1 MTPTGYRAVIFDFFG
16 TLTTAMTRGPA
27 HDLAAVALGC
37 EPGAFAAQL
46 DRTYPVRASGQFG
59 DAGTAM
65 WRIARRLGSS
75 PGPAQVT
82 EAVRLKTAAIR
93 AGIRI
98 RPDAVGTLTRLRD
111 AGLRTGL
118 ISDCTEEL
126 PELMAELPVASLL
139 DAMVFSVE
147 QGVTKPHPRL
157 FLTACRLLGVSP
169 HQCFYVGDGG
179 GRELSGARATGMTA
193 IRLAAPDLAG
203 HLVFDREAEWTG
215 ASVESLTDLLDVAL
229 PSPVHTGRP

>member
-1 MTPTGYRAVIFDFFG
+1 
-16 TLTTAMTRGPA
+16 
-27 HDLAAVALGC
+27 
-37 EPGAFAAQL
+37 
-46 DRTYPVRASGQFG
+46 
-59 DAGTAM
+59 
-65 WRIARRLGSS
+65 
-75 PGPAQVT
+75 
-82 EAVRLKTAAIR
+82 
-93 AGIRI
+93 
-98 RPDAVGTLTRLRD
+98 
-111 AGLRTGL
+111 
-118 ISDCTEEL
+118 
-126 PELMAELPVASLL
+126 MAELPVASLL

-193 IRLAAPDLAG
+193 IRLTAPDLAG